1 MPFFTVRRNCSAAIP
16 PAPQQDVAVNTASS
30 GHDDCPGF
38 VISLQPNLSTTSSP
52 AREQCRLGESACKL

>member
-1 MPFFTVRRNCSAAIP
+1 MPFYP

-30 GHDDCPGF
+30 GHDDRAGS
-38 VISLQPNLSTTSSP
+38 VISLQPRLGNASSQ